1 MKNDNSFIHKRG
13 TRWQERAHT
22 SKDLHHIDERW
33 GAYHKGVQSQSGR
46 LVLREGKN
54 ELTRAGTCTTE
65 TRWSCDERSSSGQR
79 QDLRLCYL
87 REQNL
92 GNRECHVKEQQAV
105 TRLGLEEEMLSG
117 QAQERYWIIWPK
129 VAVLYTRRSWKSD
142 IANTCQHR
150 KRLSDESIWELS
162 WSFGRPQVDTVV
174 IVLFL
179 GRGEKYHFLYK
190 VNRLP
195 TVFQPTDAW

>member
-1 MKNDNSFIHKRG
+1 MTVVIFIGITKASDLNTVIMKNDNSFIHKRG

-22 SKDLHHIDERW
+22 SKDLRHIDERW

-65 TRWSCDERSSSGQR
+65 TWWSCDERSSSGQR

-92 GNRECHVKEQQAV
+92 GNRECHVKKQQAV

-117 QAQERYWIIWPK
+117 QAQERYWIISNRIDEQRYEK
-129 VAVLYTRRSWKSD
+129 VRSEQELLKMEEWK
-142 IANTCQHR
+142 
-150 KRLSDESIWELS
+150 IWK
-162 WSFGRPQVDTVV
+162 WKT
-174 IVLFL
+174 
-179 GRGEKYHFLYK
+179 
-190 VNRLP
+190 
-195 TVFQPTDAW
+195 